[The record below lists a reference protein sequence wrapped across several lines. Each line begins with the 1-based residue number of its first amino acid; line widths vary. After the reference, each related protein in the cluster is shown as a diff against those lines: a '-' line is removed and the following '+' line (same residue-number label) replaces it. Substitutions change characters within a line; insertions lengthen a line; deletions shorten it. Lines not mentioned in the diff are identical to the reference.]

1 MRYISVPILVY
12 RPSFRAMQYEET
24 PSMSFRGSQSRQKC
38 TLMLSDGHSF
48 SGELI
53 GAPVRSSGQM
63 VFTTGMV
70 GYSEAMTDPSYF
82 GQILVFTYPL
92 IGNYGVP
99 CLPTAADDS
108 MPRGFE
114 SDQVHAAAVIVALDS
129 QEAFHWNSFQSLDSW
144 LGQQGVPGIVGLD
157 TRHLVHLIRQTPNLL
172 GQVVPNDA
180 VGVRSVGP
188 RLTPVVQNGYFDP
201 GAHEIMHMVS
211 TQQRRLLG
219 KGKKRIGLVDC
230 GVKWNIVRQLI
241 ALGCEVELLPW
252 NTDLKT
258 VDCNGWLF
266 SNGPGDPTR
275 TGNLRHQLAELLTG
289 ERPILGICLG
299 HQILALAAG
308 ATTSRMQYGHR
319 SHNQPVYQVGT
330 RRGAITSQN
339 HGYVVDDASLP
350 SGWEA
355 WFRNA
360 NDQTIEGIRHK
371 TKPFRSV
378 QFHPEAAG
386 GPRDTGWILDQFVT
400 EVPS

>member
-1 MRYISVPILVY
+1 
-12 RPSFRAMQYEET
+12 
-24 PSMSFRGSQSRQKC
+24 MSFRGSQSRQKC
-38 TLMLSDGHSF
+38 TLMLSDGHRF

-53 GAPVRSSGQM
+53 GAPLRSSGQM

-92 IGNYGVP
+92 IGNYGIP
-99 CLPTAADDS
+99 SLPNATDSS

-114 SDQVHAAAVIVALDS
+114 SGQVHAAAVILTLDS
-129 QEAFHWNSFQSLDSW
+129 QEAFHWNSCQSLDSW
-144 LGQQGVPGIVGLD
+144 LAQQGVPGIVGLD

-172 GQVVPNDA
+172 GQVVPA
-180 VGVRSVGP
+180 EPTGVRPFGP
-188 RLTPVVQNGYFDP
+188 QLTPLVQEGYFDP

-211 TQQRRLLG
+211 TPERRLVG
-219 KGKKRIGLVDC
+219 KGRTRIGLVDC
-230 GVKWNIVRQLI
+230 GVKWNIVRQLVQH
-241 ALGCEVELLPW
+241 GCEVELLPW
-252 NTDLKT
+252 DTDLKS

-266 SNGPGDPTR
+266 SNGPGDPTK
-275 TGNLRHQLAELLTG
+275 TGRLRYQLAELLHG

-319 SHNQPVYQVGT
+319 SHNQPVYQIGT

-339 HGYVVDDASLP
+339 HGYIVDDASLP
-350 SGWEA
+350 SDWEA

-400 EVPS
+400 EVQSPCPSASN